1 MQICESCF
9 NDDELRLSIQ
19 HEYREVGIC
28 DACGRNT
35 MVTDAEMLSDF
46 FGEVLSLF
54 VPCGEG
60 LDVVTLL
67 QRDWNLFVSDVVGR
81 IIVEYFLAEGDFGYT
96 VADKVGYSD
105 IITQTVKEWDILK
118 ERVMTKTRFF
128 TSLSSF
134 EKLVLISY
142 NMTIP
147 QNTSLFRARV
157 IPSGKSMLGIEDM
170 GCPPA
175 DKATAGRANPM
186 GIPYS
191 YLRQNEET
199 TSYEVR
205 ALHLDR
211 LVIGTF
217 STTRELKIL
226 DFTKPL
232 SLYVANL
239 QSSDLA
245 MEVSKYLLLQRIS
258 KDLSKP
264 LRRFDTELEYVP
276 TQLIC
281 EFCKL
286 HDIDGI
292 MFNSSLH
299 KGGVNVVL
307 FDADNAECA
316 AVKQVEIN
324 RVDISSVFE

>member
-9 NDDELRLSIQ
+9 NDDELRLAIQ

-134 EKLVLISY
+134 EKLGLISY

-186 GIPYS
+186 GIPYL
-191 YLRQNEET
+191 YLSKNEET
-199 TSYEVR
+199 TYYEVR
-205 ALHLDR
+205 ALYLDR

>member
-134 EKLVLISY
+134 EKLGLISY

-186 GIPYS
+186 GIPYL
-191 YLRQNEET
+191 YLSKNEET
-199 TSYEVR
+199 TYYEVR
-205 ALHLDR
+205 ALYLDR